1 MYLKVSVDG
10 TREEVDDLTLEE
22 MQEFVGGYI
31 EAHGEFIVNEMGL
44 FMNLPRN
51 KLFPQY
57 VGNVI
62 IDVEGR

>member
-1 MYLKVSVDG
+1 MYRKVTVNGEIEDVASLILK
-10 TREEVDDLTLEE
+10 E

-31 EAHGEFIVNEMGL
+31 EEHGEFIVNEDGL
-44 FMNLPRN
+44 RLKLPRN

-62 IDVEGR
+62 IQI